1 MRLHPLILL
10 LLSVLVLLT
19 SACDDELT
27 PEQQREVDREIIEE
41 YVAVNNFD
49 GTFLESGVFYALTD
63 SGSSSLTPR
72 PTDEVE
78 VIYEGSLLDG
88 TVFDDS
94 GGFPA
99 TFELNRLIRGWQE
112 GMQYFPVGSEGIL
125 IIPSGLAYGPRGSG
139 GSIPPNTVIRFD
151 IELLGIN

>member
-1 MRLHPLILL
+1 MTAA
-10 LLSVLVLLT
+10 LVLLS

-27 PEQQREVDREIIEE
+27 PEQQRAVDREKIEE
-41 YVAVNNFD
+41 YVAVNSLD

-63 SGSSSLTPR
+63 SGFSSVTPG

-78 VIYEGSLLDG
+78 VIYVGSLLDG

-94 GGFPA
+94 NGFPIS
-99 TFELNRLIRGWQE
+99 FRLNQVIRGWQE

-125 IIPSGLAYGPRGSG
+125 LIPSGLAYGPRGSG
-139 GSIPPNTVIRFD
+139 SSIGPNEVLRFD